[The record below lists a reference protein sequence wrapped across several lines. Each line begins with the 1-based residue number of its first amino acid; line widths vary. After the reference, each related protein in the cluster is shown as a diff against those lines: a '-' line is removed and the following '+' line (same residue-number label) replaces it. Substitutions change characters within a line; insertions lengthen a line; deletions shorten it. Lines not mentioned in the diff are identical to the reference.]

1 MELHELA
8 TGKLLDTFPIE
19 MGSVS
24 QITGKRKQNEVV
36 DLVTVDVM
44 S

>member
-24 QITGKRKQNEVV
+24 QITGKRNQNEVAN
-36 DLVTVDVM
+36 LVTVDM
-44 S
+44 LS